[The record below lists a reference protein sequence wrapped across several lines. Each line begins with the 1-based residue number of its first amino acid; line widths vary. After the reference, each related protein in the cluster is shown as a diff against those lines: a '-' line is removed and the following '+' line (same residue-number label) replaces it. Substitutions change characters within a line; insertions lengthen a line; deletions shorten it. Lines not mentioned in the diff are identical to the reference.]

1 MSPKNRQKK
10 DNRDTPLEIAGIEIK
25 PGERKCIEL
34 PAASLYTQTPMNL
47 PVHVLRGKK
56 RSDPSL
62 PAPRLFITAAI
73 HGDELN
79 GVEIIRRLLASSRL
93 KHMHGTLIVVPV
105 VNVYGFISLSRYL
118 PDRRDLNRSFPGS
131 QRGSLASRLANLL
144 MKEIISKC
152 EYGIDLHT
160 GAIHRPNLPQIR
172 VNLDTE
178 GAEPLAKAFNVPV
191 ILDSKLRD
199 GSLREAASEFGIPIL
214 VFEGGEALRFDEL
227 SVRVGV
233 RGILRVMETIG
244 MLHTTS
250 SRRIRSIVPLI
261 ARSSHWVRAPK
272 SGIIH
277 PTKAL
282 GDRVREGDSLGFI
295 ADPFGSPVAVAAVA
309 AADVG
314 GGVPVPASGE
324 EPIVAERDGIIIGR
338 NNLPLVNEGDALFHI
353 ACYEEID
360 VVESQLEE
368 LQELELRPPEL
379 FSGPERPDS

>member
-1 MSPKNRQKK
+1 MKSGKK
-10 DNRDTPLEIAGIEIK
+10 QTRAMPLKIAGIEIR

-47 PVHVLRGKK
+47 PVHVIRGKL

-62 PAPRLFITAAI
+62 PSPCLFITAAI

-79 GVEIIRRLLASSRL
+79 GVEIIRRLLVSSRL
-93 KHMHGTLIVVPV
+93 KHLHGTLIVVPV

-172 VNLDTE
+172 VNLDTK
-178 GAEPLAKAFNVPV
+178 GAETLAKAFNVPV

-199 GSLREAASEFGIPIL
+199 GSLREAASELGIPIL
-214 VFEGGEALRFDEL
+214 VFEGGEALRLDEL

-233 RGILRVMETIG
+233 RGILRVMENIG
-244 MLHTTS
+244 MLHTS
-250 SRRIRSIVPLI
+250 PSKRIKSIVPLI

-277 PTKAL
+277 PSKAL
-282 GDRVREGDSLGFI
+282 GDRVREGERLGFI
-295 ADPFGSPVAVAAVA
+295 VDPFGSPDTDARGTHRE
-309 AADVG
+309 D
-314 GGVPVPASGE
+314 
-324 EPIVAERDGIIIGR
+324 PIVAERDGIIIGR

-353 ACYEEID
+353 ACYEEVE

-368 LQELELRPPEL
+368 LQELELRPPDL
-379 FSGPERPDS
+379 ILRPDKPDSGLF